1 MTTVNVYLTFNGN
14 CREAFEFY
22 KSAFGGE
29 FDYIGTFAEM
39 PPREDAPPLPDS
51 EKDKIMHVSLP
62 ISEETALMGSDTSE
76 AFGPPVKE
84 GNNFS
89 ISINTEST
97 EEADELFNT
106 LSEGGKVTMP
116 LEKTFWSPYFGMLT
130 DKFGINWMVNVDQGE
145 NV

>member
-22 KSAFGGE
+22 KAAFGGD
-29 FDYIGTFAEM
+29 FSYLGTFGEM
-39 PPREDAPPLPDS
+39 PPREDLPTLHDS

-62 ISEETALMGSDTSE
+62 ISEETALMGSDSSE
-76 AFGPPVKE
+76 AFGKPVKI
-84 GNNFS
+84 GSNFS
-89 ISINTEST
+89 VSINTDT
-97 EEADELFNT
+97 KEEAEDLFNK

-116 LEKTFWSPYFGMLT
+116 LEKTFWSPYFGMFM
-130 DKFGINWMVNVDQGE
+130 DKFGINWMVNVDPGE